1 MQTPEEYEVS
11 QRIGRLILG
20 LKRIRGMT
28 REDVC
33 KRLGIG
39 SRTLDNYLNGVSSFK
54 LGTLLKFADLC
65 KVKLADILD
74 DTEALKR
81 LYPENIKDKGN
92 IFLLFTGYF
101 VGVMVLEFTLFA
113 FLILLLFY
121 ARNDKNSQSI
131 VAIFIFAFSLE
142 IVVAYW
148 LNYVVFPAIESY
160 YIENIYAFATQL
172 LLSLL
177 LALMI
182 KYRMFLGAWFTKG
195 NSASI
200 FEKNQVDAPLYALAC
215 TLALIDFA
223 ALMENFIR
231 NLECLGINEEVAKP
245 FWELTFIYDYFAY
258 IKAVPYLLCMFV
270 LYAGITARR
279 KQVLNKANAAPTQ

>member
-1 MQTPEEYEVS
+1 M
-11 QRIGRLILG
+11 
-20 LKRIRGMT
+20 
-28 REDVC
+28 
-33 KRLGIG
+33 
-39 SRTLDNYLNGVSSFK
+39 
-54 LGTLLKFADLC
+54 
-65 KVKLADILD
+65 
-74 DTEALKR
+74 
-81 LYPENIKDKGN
+81 
-92 IFLLFTGYF
+92 LF
-101 VGVMVLEFTLFA
+101 
-113 FLILLLFY
+113 FY

-142 IVVAYW
+142 IAVVYW
-148 LNYVVFPAIESY
+148 LKFVLIPAIESY

-182 KYRMFLGAWFTKG
+182 KYRMLLGAWFTKG

-231 NLECLGINEEVAKP
+231 NLEHLGIDEEVAKP
-245 FWELTFIYDYFAY
+245 FWELTFMFDYFAY

>member
-20 LKRIRGMT
+20 LKRTRGMT

-92 IFLLFTGYF
+92 IFLLFMSSI
-101 VGVMVLEFTLFA
+101 VSVLVFEVIFIGL
-113 FLILLLFY
+113 LILLFFY

-142 IVVAYW
+142 IAVVYW
-148 LNYVVFPAIESY
+148 LTFVLIPAIESY

-182 KYRMFLGAWFTKG
+182 KYRMFLGACFTKG

-231 NLECLGINEEVAKP
+231 NLEHLGIDEEVAKP
-245 FWELTFIYDYFAY
+245 FWELTFMFDYFAY

-279 KQVLNKANAAPTQ
+279 KQALNRANAAPIQ

>member
-20 LKRIRGMT
+20 LKRTRGMT

-92 IFLLFTGYF
+92 IFLLFMSSI
-101 VGVMVLEFTLFA
+101 VSVLVFEVIFIAL
-113 FLILLLFY
+113 LILLFFY
-121 ARNDKNSQSI
+121 ARNDKNCQSI

-142 IVVAYW
+142 IAVVYW
-148 LNYVVFPAIESY
+148 LKFVLIPAIESY

-177 LALMI
+177 LAFMI

-231 NLECLGINEEVAKP
+231 NLEHLGIDEEVAKP
-245 FWELTFIYDYFAY
+245 FWELTFMFDYFAY

-279 KQVLNKANAAPTQ
+279 KQVLNKANAAPIQ